1 MRARLSVISTLLLAG
16 LVVGRLPATAE
27 AQLDKRLK
35 DAVKRT
41 AEDKAIQKTTE
52 AENKAI
58 DGAMAGG
65 GDGSAST
72 EEAAPSTGAAAAA
85 PAAAQTA
92 ASSESAAAPAAKLVK
107 R

>member
-1 MRARLSVISTLLLAG
+1 M
-16 LVVGRLPATAE
+16 
-27 AQLDKRLK
+27 
-35 DAVKRT
+35 KRT
-41 AEDKAIQKTTE
+41 AEDQAILKTSE

-58 DGAMAGG
+58 DDALAGV
-65 GDGSAST
+65 GDGSASP
-72 EEAAPSTGAAAAA
+72 EEAAPSTGSAAAA